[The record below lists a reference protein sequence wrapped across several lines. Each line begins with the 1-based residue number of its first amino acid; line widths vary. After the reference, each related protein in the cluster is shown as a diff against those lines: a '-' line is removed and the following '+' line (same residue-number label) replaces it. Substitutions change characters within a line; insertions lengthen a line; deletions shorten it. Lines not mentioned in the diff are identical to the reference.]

1 MHNSPER
8 SYLNLLIVSNG
19 TCKKT
24 NCPHALKMKTKVA
37 GLPHSIPHAQSN
49 SLTYNYSIS
58 YIKQFLY
65 RKTLFIYN

>member
-1 MHNSPER
+1 MHNSPDW

-19 TCKKT
+19 ACKKT
-24 NCPHALKMKTKVA
+24 NCPYALKTKTQVA
-37 GLPHSIPHAQSN
+37 GLPDSIPHAQSN

-65 RKTLFIYN
+65 RKTLLY